1 MCPKISLSKRE
12 SCFSSHRFEIR
23 FTGFLLVEWYYMP
36 LDTHAL
42 KSRLCGAFRRIFS
55 LVYGNPIFICI
66 RILPITDMG
75 IKKQT
80 ACEDRLLII

>member
-1 MCPKISLSKRE
+1 
-12 SCFSSHRFEIR
+12 
-23 FTGFLLVEWYYMP
+23 MP

-55 LVYGNPIFICI
+55 LVYGNQTFICI
-66 RILPITDMG
+66 RILPITDND